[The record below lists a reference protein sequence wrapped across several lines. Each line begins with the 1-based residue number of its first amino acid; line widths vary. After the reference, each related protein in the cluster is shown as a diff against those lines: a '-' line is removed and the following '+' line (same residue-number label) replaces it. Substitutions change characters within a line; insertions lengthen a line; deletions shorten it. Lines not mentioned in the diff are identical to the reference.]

1 MGTAGVRELKNRLS
15 TYLERVKRGET
26 ITVTERG
33 RPVAALVPAPAP
45 EPLPAHFESL
55 IRSGE
60 LTWKGKAL
68 RLPRPVRARGGA
80 SASRMVIEDRR

>member
-15 TYLERVKRGET
+15 MYLDRVKRGET

-33 RPVAALVPAPAP
+33 RPVAELVPSG
-45 EPLPAHFESL
+45 ESQSLPPHLQSL

-60 LTWKGKAL
+60 LIWKGRIRGFPKPIKA
-68 RLPRPVRARGGA
+68 RRGA
-80 SASRMVIEDRR
+80 SASRMVIEDRG

>member
-15 TYLERVKRGET
+15 MYLDRVKRGET

-33 RPVAALVPAPAP
+33 RPVAELVPPG
-45 EPLPAHFESL
+45 ESQSLPPHLQSL

-60 LTWKGKAL
+60 LIWKGRIRGFPKPIKA
-68 RLPRPVRARGGA
+68 RRGA
-80 SASRMVIEDRR
+80 SASRMVIEDRG

>member
-1 MGTAGVRELKNRLS
+1 MGTAGIRELKNRLS
-15 TYLERVKRGET
+15 MYLDRVKRGET

-33 RPVAALVPAPAP
+33 RPVAELVPAA
-45 EPLPAHFESL
+45 EPKNLPAHFESL

-60 LTWKGKAL
+60 LTWKGGVL
-68 RLPRPVRARGGA
+68 ELPKPVRARGGA